1 MGGNKMKVFVL
12 IFGLLAFLLLI
23 ATVFVGVFGTRFKI
37 KPIYHKIFLLLTLIF
52 AILHVAFV

>member
-1 MGGNKMKVFVL
+1 MKVFVL

-23 ATVFVGVFGTRFKI
+23 ATVFVGVFGIRFKI